1 MLMPL
6 SSSLVHSV
14 PMGSDKKKRARKPRG
29 KYATEEA
36 RREAWTRNGKN
47 CKHLTLETRRLGRV
61 NVLHCPCPKCGHEF
75 SMAKGSVWVDS
86 EGLQVHPTTQE
97 DKPHVPHI
105 PDDVEQEIDPTQ
117 PDQNDQV
124 ESRAAAGLF
133 LSDVMIDE
141 KCVPA
146 TEHPETRFHSDAVI
160 VDAGHGSQQNGDVPY
175 IVFCHIYIYINFVC

>member
-1 MLMPL
+1 
-6 SSSLVHSV
+6 
-14 PMGSDKKKRARKPRG
+14 
-29 KYATEEA
+29 
-36 RREAWTRNGKN
+36 
-47 CKHLTLETRRLGRV
+47 
-61 NVLHCPCPKCGHEF
+61 
-75 SMAKGSVWVDS
+75 MAKGSVWVDS

-141 KCVPA
+141 KCSHFGIWGQVGG
-146 TEHPETRFHSDAVI
+146 TRPEKL
-160 VDAGHGSQQNGDVPY
+160 GK
-175 IVFCHIYIYINFVC
+175 